1 MSEQEI
7 SKPLVFLFVL
17 AAIVVVIAGMK
28 AAKDIIIPF
37 LLSGFIA
44 IICGPSLLW
53 LKKKGLNN
61 SIAILVVIATI
72 SMAGLLVAALVGNS
86 VNDFAREIPFYQTK
100 LDAMLAS
107 MAVLLGKAGIAIDHK
122 SLAEYIDPG
131 AAMRLV
137 SEVFSGFGNA
147 LSNAF
152 IIILTSIFI
161 LLEAS
166 SFRPKIKAAFS
177 KPGFSMAGFDG
188 YMASINQYMAIKTWV
203 SLGTGV
209 FVTIWLA
216 ALQVD
221 YPLLWGLL
229 AFLLNYVP
237 NIGSIIAAIPA
248 VLLALI
254 QFGLIKALLATGGFV
269 FVNIIVGNVIEPR
282 FMGKGLGL
290 STLVVFISLA
300 FWGWVLGPVGM
311 LLSVPLTISVKLAL
325 ASNKETFWLATLLDQ
340 ADGCTE
346 EI

>member
-1 MSEQEI
+1 MPDKEI
-7 SKPLVFLFVL
+7 SKPIVILFVL
-17 AAIVVVIAGMK
+17 AAIVIIISGMK

-37 LLSGFIA
+37 LLSGFVA

-61 SIAILVVIATI
+61 SIAILVVVATV
-72 SMAGLLVAALVGNS
+72 SVAGLLVAALVGNS
-86 VNDFAREIPFYQTK
+86 VNDFAQDLQLYQTK
-100 LDAMLAS
+100 FDGLIAS
-107 MAVLLGKAGIAIDHK
+107 LAVLLGKVGISIEKNALAG
-122 SLAEYIDPG
+122 YIDPG
-131 AAMRLV
+131 AAMHLV

-152 IIILTSIFI
+152 IIILTIIFI
-161 LLEAS
+161 LLESS
-166 SFRPKIKAAFS
+166 SFRPKIKTAFG
-177 KPGFSMAGFDG
+177 KPGFSMTGFDTFIT
-188 YMASINQYMAIKTWV
+188 SINQYMAIKTWV
-203 SLGTGV
+203 SLATGV
-209 FVTIWLA
+209 FVAGWLA
-216 ALQVD
+216 ILKVD

-254 QFGLIKALLATGGFV
+254 QFGLIKALLAAGGFA
-269 FVNIIVGNVIEPR
+269 FVNIIIGNVVEPR

-311 LLSVPLTISVKLAL
+311 LLSVPLTMTVKIAL
-325 ASNKETFWLATLLDQ
+325 ASNDETSWLATLLGP
-340 ADGCTE
+340 AD
-346 EI
+346 